1 MFSIIFK
8 QILKHKALI
17 FIILIFWIIT
27 SILIYINRYY
37 LLSFLY
43 HLTTDFPSYGDS
55 NPKKAYYDFFL
66 PAIENLEENNVD
78 LSLMTELCPAEIK
91 TTILKDVEYE
101 WHFLRKYNFFYFDKT
116 YIYAPHYTYWKE
128 KKDHVL
134 KSLNLIK
141 ESMKYSFEIPSDLTK
156 DNKTILI
163 PYIAQQIYRAL
174 CIPDEIRTVWK
185 DYILFLELK
194 TYKELVNKENVLP
207 YPGNFDMDLLIQLRN
222 IPKYQ
227 FAIQQY
233 TGYQIPF
240 EVLNNCNDHIICIDP
255 YGVNDYLK
263 KLLFIS
269 NYNDLG
275 NLFLNMAKANI
286 ILSQITS
293 DKNYLYYALD
303 YYTGAKDFETS
314 RVDAYLQ
321 TSYLF
326 LMMEEPEKSLQN
338 LHEFKNFKPMKFTQE
353 SIYYDLIYKT
363 LTMLKYYREADC
375 FKAKFI
381 DTKECKTI
389 RNNF

>member
-8 QILKHKALI
+8 QLLKYKYPI
-17 FIILIFWIIT
+17 MIIVVLWGIIGA
-27 SILIYINRYY
+27 IIYLNRYAF
-37 LLSFLY
+37 LSFLY
-43 HLTTDFPSYGDS
+43 HLTTDFPSYGNS
-55 NPKKAYYDFFL
+55 NPRKAYYDFFL
-66 PAIENLEENNVD
+66 PAIENLEEHSVD
-78 LSLMTELCPAEIK
+78 LSLMAQLCPAEIK

-101 WHFLRKYNFFYFDKT
+101 WHFLKKYNIFYFDKSYVYT
-116 YIYAPHYTYWKE
+116 PHYTYWQE
-128 KKDHVL
+128 KKEHVL

-156 DNKTILI
+156 DNKNILI

-174 CIPDEIRTVWK
+174 CIPNEIRTVWK
-185 DYILFLELK
+185 DYILFLEMK
-194 TYKELVNKENVLP
+194 TYKEHVNKENALP
-207 YPGNFDMDLLIQLRN
+207 YPSNFDMDLLIQLRN

-240 EVLNNCNDHIICIDP
+240 EIVHNCKDHIICIDP
-255 YGVNDYLK
+255 WAVNQYLK

-269 NYNDLG
+269 NYMELG
-275 NLFLNMAKANI
+275 NLFLNMAKVNI
-286 ILSQITS
+286 ILSHITS

-303 YYTGAKDFETS
+303 YYTGAKDFDTS

-321 TSYLF
+321 TSFLF
-326 LMMEEPEKSLQN
+326 LMLEEPEKSLQN
-338 LHEFKNFKPMKFTQE
+338 LQEFKNIKPLKFSQE
-353 SIYYDLIYKT
+353 SFHYDLIYKT

-375 FKAKFI
+375 FKTRFI
-381 DTKECKTI
+381 DTNECKTI